1 MPAPPQPHWILHVC
15 EYECVPAGVCADACA
30 RVCGCVR
37 APIYEGALGAREAQ
51 TVGVG
56 PAAPS
61 AHGPEWYTSEQ
72 DLSRTEGLWAWPA
85 ERLTRGEA

>member
-1 MPAPPQPHWILHVC
+1 M
-15 EYECVPAGVCADACA
+15 CVNVGVHLWA
-30 RVCGCVR
+30 RVRTHVHVR
-37 APIYEGALGAREAQ
+37 VCTHIRGAPGAREAQ
-51 TVGVG
+51 TVGGG

-85 ERLTRGEA
+85 ESRSSTERLTRGEA